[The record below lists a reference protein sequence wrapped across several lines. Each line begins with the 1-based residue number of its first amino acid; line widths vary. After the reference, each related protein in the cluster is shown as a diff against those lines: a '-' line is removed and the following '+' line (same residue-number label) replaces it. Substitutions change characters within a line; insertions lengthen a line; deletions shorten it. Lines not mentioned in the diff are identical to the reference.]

1 MEDIDKT
8 KDKLIAELELLRS
21 EVAALQQARR
31 SQSATGLPPTAS
43 AVPTLTLPDSLGLAT
58 RPEATGQYTI
68 LFVDDSEV
76 DRATYRR
83 FLLQDS
89 DRTYNIVE
97 FDNGEDALQWCQHQI
112 PDILLLDYYLPDI
125 DGLELLEELLQQTG
139 RNTLPAIVLT
149 GQGNL
154 QMAVDL
160 LKSGA
165 QDYLQKSQI
174 TPEVLQR
181 SISYVLRHSQLM
193 REREWQRQQQ
203 QILAKTAL
211 AIRDSLKLEDILNT
225 TVTEIRNILLCDRV
239 IIFQLAPDLSGRV
252 VVESVGSEARPI
264 LSTQIHDPCLSES
277 YFERFRQGLV
287 TAKSDIYRAQIAP
300 CHLEFLTNLQVR
312 ANLVVPILQGENL
325 WGLLIAHHCVAPRE
339 WQASEIELL
348 RQLSAQASIAIQQ
361 ADLLEQLQTE
371 LRERKQAELTL
382 EETQE
387 KLQLFIKYAP
397 ASIVMFDRSLRSMT

>member
-8 KDKLIAELELLRS
+8 KDELIAELELLRS
-21 EVAALQQARR
+21 EVAALQQAGR

-43 AVPTLTLPDSLGLAT
+43 AVATLTLPDSLGLAT

-348 RQLSAQASIAIQQ
+348 RQLSAQASIAIQR
-361 ADLLEQLQTE
+361 AQTS
-371 LRERKQAELTL
+371 RTNIRGDSGKTA
-382 EETQE
+382 
-387 KLQLFIKYAP
+387 
-397 ASIVMFDRSLRSMT
+397 IVHQICSRQYCDVRSLYVLPSRQPAMG